1 MFHIL
6 DFNELDSDN
15 QGPKT
20 DPYLEEDIIYPSSDE
35 SSDDKESDFPPDFSD
50 NEDINT
56 KTSKEA
62 AFQPYSLMNA
72 LSSKTK
78 LMSSSEQQD
87 AQEAFQLI
95 STALRE
101 EQQTLAIHLQNANIC
116 LKPQKQSIMKNPL
129 IGLIAS
135 RLGCTNCSGK
145 DKGQNEF
152 GLNMR
157 TVQKFFDTK
166 YREMTRKRNNKN
178 RPSELRNRTDG
189 DYNSEESEYS
199 NEENEFSSDSSSSED
214 EDYIGDVE
222 YRIQVIPDFDI
233 DFEPKPRSGSKANY
247 KNASELPELNP
258 DSSNHDTLNKSAAA
272 SRHINKPQT
281 DEVCEEQA
289 EHEAVDNSKT
299 ARPANAALGALSYIA
314 GRFLDLT
321 KYVTTGVLE
330 TSDPSL
336 SIRPPGLI
344 GEERRYIYRLVALV
358 VHFGTHSYG
367 HFITYRRKPS
377 SQLMTP
383 SVSSLCIPNLVN
395 NQHGGDGGNSFGEDT
410 RPLNSHLNLPPI
422 SSILNG
428 GSSTPPA
435 KSTSCASLGAGDAND
450 WYLVSDEE
458 VQKVSIKE
466 ALSANP
472 YLLFYERVL

>member
-20 DPYLEEDIIYPSSDE
+20 DPYLEESLIYPSSDE

-56 KTSKEA
+56 KTTKEA

-116 LKPQKQSIMKNPL
+116 LKPQKQNVMKNPL
-129 IGLIAS
+129 IGLVAS
-135 RLGCTNCSGK
+135 RLGCTNYSSK

-152 GLNMR
+152 SLNKR

-166 YREMTRKRNNKN
+166 YREITRKRNKKN
-178 RPSELRNRTDG
+178 RPNDLRNRTSRDF
-189 DYNSEESEYS
+189 NSEESEYS
-199 NEENEFSSDSSSSED
+199 NDENELSSDSSSSED
-214 EDYIGDVE
+214 EDYLEDVE
-222 YRIQVIPDFDI
+222 YRIEVIPDFDI
-233 DFEPKPRSGSKANY
+233 GFEPKPRSGSKTNY
-247 KNASELPELNP
+247 KNASELPEIN
-258 DSSNHDTLNKSAAA
+258 SGCSNDDALNKSAAA
-272 SRHINKPQT
+272 SRHINKAQT

-289 EHEAVDNSKT
+289 EHEAVDNSET
-299 ARPANAALGALSYIA
+299 SRPANAALGALSNIA
-314 GRFLDLT
+314 GR
-321 KYVTTGVLE
+321 
-330 TSDPSL
+330 
-336 SIRPPGLI
+336 
-344 GEERRYIYRLVALV
+344 
-358 VHFGTHSYG
+358 
-367 HFITYRRKPS
+367 
-377 SQLMTP
+377 LMTP
-383 SVSSLCIPNLVN
+383 SVSSLCIPSLVN
-395 NQHGGDGGNSFGEDT
+395 SSHGDDSGNSFDEDT
-410 RPLNSHLNLPPI
+410 RPPSSHLNLPPI
-422 SSILNG
+422 SSVLS
-428 GSSTPPA
+428 GSSSPLPA
-435 KSTSCASLGAGDAND
+435 KSATCASLGAGGDND

-466 ALSANP
+466 ALNANP